1 MTANPILFD
10 VAYFRATFPA
20 FAATPPTNGTLQGY
34 WDLATV
40 YISDENSGCFMLQ
53 GKQRVLALNQM
64 TAHLAQLYA
73 VVASA
78 DNPQAA
84 QIAMDERA
92 QIDKVSVSVTPPPN
106 KTQFD
111 WWLGLTP
118 YGQMLLALLQG
129 VTAGGFYVSSG
140 GVPERSAFRK
150 AGGIFGPGPW
160 PR

>member
-1 MTANPILFD
+1 MTAQPIPFD
-10 VAYFRATFPA
+10 VTYFRTTFPA
-20 FAATPPTNGTLQGY
+20 FAATPPTDATLLGY

-40 YISDENSGCFMLQ
+40 YVNDRDNSCWMLE

-73 VVASA
+73 VVAAA
-78 DNPQAA
+78 DVPAQA
-84 QIAMDERA
+84 QIGLDERA
-92 QIDKVSVSVTPPPN
+92 QIDKVSVSVTPPPV

-111 WWLGLTP
+111 WWLSLTP

-129 VTAGGFYVSSG
+129 VTAGGIYIG
-140 GVPERSAFRK
+140 LGVPERSAFRK
-150 AGGIFGPGPW
+150 AGGVFGSW

>member
-1 MTANPILFD
+1 MTTVTPIPFD
-10 VAYFRATFPA
+10 IAYFRATFPA
-20 FAATPPTNGTLQGY
+20 FAATPPTDGTLQGY

-40 YISDENSGCFMLQ
+40 YIDDRDYSCWMLT
-53 GKQRVLALNQM
+53 GKVCVLALNQM

-73 VVASA
+73 VVAAA
-78 DNPQAA
+78 DTPQAA

-129 VTAGGFYVSSG
+129 VTAGGFFVPSR
-140 GVPERSAFRK
+140 GVPERVAFRK
-150 AGGIFGPGPW
+150 AGGGFGG
-160 PR
+160 